1 MAALR
6 DTIEITI
13 DWGTGHI
20 TIAYAMFRDGVRT
33 NDPTTLIVH
42 GTGFEEPAMATW
54 LPDDT
59 FLHGHALE
67 AIANENRAVSD
78 KIMTLFKLP
87 LSTRPGAR
95 EVTDRINDV
104 LREEGK
110 THDQLIEDH
119 LRAIVSDAKKH
130 IKKMEGSRGAHNLTV
145 QQLDDMLEQLR
156 VRITVP
162 DSWTPNARYHMQSAA
177 KKAGLEYT
185 VLASE
190 SKAVIAYLVDKAAHE
205 TTNPLIAAFKKG
217 DIIITADIGC
227 GTADCVANQLEDD
240 ISLDCRFRTLGH
252 SSGDICGSAQVDRL
266 LREWLLSTKAKG
278 WATRTAKKLGVTPR
292 DFVRRT
298 LAALAKVK
306 EEFREIDSSRAGNI
320 VGMDN
325 TVEGFMIPRVEMRKA
340 MDHVIVAVISLID
353 NQIKPDRFPDAIIV
367 TGGFS
372 ASAYAMQRF
381 KAEYEPRGIVVIRP
395 SDTDQTACFP
405 VAKGALLRYNNIIDQ
420 HLPERYGYA
429 ILQRQIFD
437 RANPAHADSWTE
449 DEMVGGEVEYMP
461 WVERSPIDPDVDVV
475 DDRIRTIIAQGE
487 MMANEVRHI
496 NMQFHIPV
504 DYPHITAE
512 FVCLGKRFAESAASQ
527 RRLLPNEGSAE
538 EYTMHDDVHKW
549 REVDMEL
556 PQKELDAHH
565 FDQVTAGDG
574 EICYELNVV
583 VVIRKSASGM
593 EIEFK
598 VLVPQQEA
606 GMKIEDES
614 DEAVFTGEVAFTVK
628 DASVWD
634 GKHSPF
640 TED

>member
-1 MAALR
+1 MAAPR
-6 DTIEITI
+6 DTIEMTI
-13 DWGTGHI
+13 DWGTGHS
-20 TIAYAMFRDGVRT
+20 TIAYAMFRDGVRVS
-33 NDPTTLIVH
+33 DPTTVMIEDA
-42 GTGFEEPAMATW
+42 GFEEPAMATW
-54 LPDDT
+54 LDDGT
-59 FLHGHALE
+59 FVHGHALQ
-67 AIANENRAVSD
+67 AIANDDADVSD
-78 KIMTLFKLP
+78 RIITLFKLP
-87 LSTRPGAR
+87 LSNRPGAR
-95 EVTDRINDV
+95 EVTARVQDV
-104 LREEGK
+104 LEELGK
-110 THDQLIEDH
+110 EYEQLLEDH
-119 LRAIVSDAKKH
+119 LRAVVSDGKKH
-130 IKKMEGSRGAHNLTV
+130 IKIMERNRGAHVLTV
-145 QQLDDMLEQLR
+145 QQLDEMLNELR

-162 DSWTPNARYHMQSAA
+162 DSWTPNARYRMQSAA
-177 KKAGLEYT
+177 SNSGLRHV

-205 TTNPLIAAFKKG
+205 IVNPLIAAFRQG

-252 SSGDICGSAQVDRL
+252 SSGDICGSAQVDRV
-266 LREWLLSTKAKG
+266 LREWLLSIKAKG
-278 WATRTAKKLGVTPR
+278 WATRAAKRLGVTPR

-306 EEFREIDSSRAGNI
+306 EEFKTTDLSRVCI
-320 VGMDN
+320 IPGMDSKYESFS
-325 TVEGFMIPRVEMRKA
+325 VPREEMLKA
-340 MDHVIVAVISLID
+340 MDHVISAVIVLI
-353 NQIKPDRFPDAIIV
+353 NGQIKPDQFPHAIIV

-372 ASAYAMQRF
+372 GSGYAMKRL
-381 KAEYEPRGIVVIRP
+381 KAEYELRGINVIRP

-461 WVERSPIDPDVDVV
+461 WVERSPIDPNVDVV

-496 NMQFHIPV
+496 NMHFHIPV
-504 DYPHITAE
+504 ERPHITAE
-512 FVCLGKRFAESAASQ
+512 FVCLGKRFADSAASQ

-538 EYTMHDDVHKW
+538 EYTMHDEVHKW
-549 REVDMEL
+549 RDVDMEL
-556 PQKELDAHH
+556 PQEQLDAHH

-574 EICYELNVV
+574 EICYKLNVV

-593 EIEFK
+593 EIEFN
-598 VLVPQQEA
+598 VLVPHQEA
-606 GMKIEDES
+606 RMKVEDES
-614 DEAVFTGEVAFTVK
+614 DEAVFRGEVAFTVK